1 MKNYLRLDFED
12 YENIINGIYC
22 SVLIVNCDGELLF
35 YNKAAMKLYHSTH
48 LSFSMLM
55 ERLGKVVDVAHGQG
69 RFSVENGDHWVICN
83 IYPWQNETARKGS
96 ILVLH
101 ESGHATCSAQELDI
115 LVSTLKEIENIIE
128 SIEDAVIVADAEGR
142 IIRVN
147 QALERTFGVKRIS
160 LIGRLSA
167 EVVQEG
173 IFKEGIVNKVL
184 ASQKKIVVSSTYRG
198 KALIYTGV
206 PGFNDLGKL
215 TSVVVTIQDV
225 TAINDMR
232 HRLSHQE
239 KMMAD
244 YVREIATMKSKN
256 VDAAGCVVSS
266 KEMEQVMEIAQIVA
280 KVDSTVLITGE
291 SGTGKEKVVDVIYEA
306 SPRKDKP
313 FIKINCGA
321 IPDTLFESEL
331 FGYMPG
337 SFTGAGKNG
346 KIGFFE
352 LANTGTLVLDEVGEL
367 SQVAQVKLLRA
378 IQDKKIIRIGS
389 TKPVDVDVRII
400 AATNRNLWQMVTE
413 GTFRQDLYYR
423 LNVISIDVPPLR
435 QRRDDIIP
443 LARHFVD
450 QFNQKYKKNKRLS
463 MELCQH
469 FMEMEWLGNIREME
483 NIIEAMVVLA
493 PGNLLLPEHIPIK
506 DVAQA
511 EQQVVE
517 IHDIVPLKAAVA
529 LVERQLISLA
539 LRKYKTTGR
548 VAQALGVNQSTISR
562 KMKALDTDSCN
573 NA

>member
-1 MKNYLRLDFED
+1 M
-12 YENIINGIYC
+12 
-22 SVLIVNCDGELLF
+22 
-35 YNKAAMKLYHSTH
+35 
-48 LSFSMLM
+48 
-55 ERLGKVVDVAHGQG
+55 
-69 RFSVENGDHWVICN
+69 
-83 IYPWQNETARKGS
+83 
-96 ILVLH
+96 
-101 ESGHATCSAQELDI
+101 
-115 LVSTLKEIENIIE
+115 
-128 SIEDAVIVADAEGR
+128 
-142 IIRVN
+142 
-147 QALERTFGVKRIS
+147 
-160 LIGRLSA
+160 
-167 EVVQEG
+167 
-173 IFKEGIVNKVL
+173 
-184 ASQKKIVVSSTYRG
+184 
-198 KALIYTGV
+198 
-206 PGFNDLGKL
+206 
-215 TSVVVTIQDV
+215 
-225 TAINDMR
+225 
-232 HRLSHQE
+232 
-239 KMMAD
+239 
-244 YVREIATMKSKN
+244 
-256 VDAAGCVVSS
+256 
-266 KEMEQVMEIAQIVA
+266 
-280 KVDSTVLITGE
+280 
-291 SGTGKEKVVDVIYEA
+291 
-306 SPRKDKP
+306 
-313 FIKINCGA
+313 
-321 IPDTLFESEL
+321 
-331 FGYMPG
+331 
-337 SFTGAGKNG
+337 
-346 KIGFFE
+346 
-352 LANTGTLVLDEVGEL
+352 
-367 SQVAQVKLLRA
+367 
-378 IQDKKIIRIGS
+378 
-389 TKPVDVDVRII
+389 DVDVRII